1 MNLGQLSQPES
12 TAVAQA
18 IAVLEQTH
26 GVVGGSMVPVLAHP
40 DLRPIIDAQLDAVGR
55 VVVEHRDAD
64 GEVEGYSSG
73 YADDI
78 AVQLAAE
85 GLGLLQPLD
94 RAIVALVLL
103 RCVAMPASRGRAPQR
118 WSAAAPVKLARLH
131 DNRALGNTAIT
142 EAVNRLHDLHIL
154 VNGRAAG
161 IRPGSAFDRLTAAQ
175 RRRIEEDLFILAAPA
190 DPVAAAI
197 IRQRTQKDPP

>member
-1 MNLGQLSQPES
+1 MTLDQLSPPRS
-12 TAVAQA
+12 TTIAQA
-18 IAVLEQTH
+18 VAVLEQAH
-26 GVVGGSMVPVLAHP
+26 GAVGASMLPVLAHP
-40 DLRPIIDAQLDAVGR
+40 DLRPIIDAQLEAVGR

-64 GEVEGYSSG
+64 GGIEGYSSG

-78 AVQLAAE
+78 AAQLAAE
-85 GLGLLQPLD
+85 GLGVLQPLD

-103 RCVAMPASRGRAPQR
+103 RCVAMPAAHGRAPQR
-118 WSAAAPVKLARLH
+118 WSAAVPVKLARLQ
-131 DNRALGNTAIT
+131 DNRALGNIAIT
-142 EAVNRLHDLHIL
+142 EAVNRLHDMHIL

-161 IRPGSAFDRLTAAQ
+161 IRPGPAFDRLTTAQ

-197 IRQRTQKDPP
+197 VRQRTQEEPS